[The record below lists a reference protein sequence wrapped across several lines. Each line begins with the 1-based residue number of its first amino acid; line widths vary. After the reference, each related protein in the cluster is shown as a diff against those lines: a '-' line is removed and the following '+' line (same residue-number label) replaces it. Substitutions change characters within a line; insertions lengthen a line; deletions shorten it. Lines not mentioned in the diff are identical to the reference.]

1 MRKTQHSKNKRV
13 YLFVLFAFLIYALF
27 MGVTDVF
34 AWTLPGSD
42 SFAYDVYDIFVNK
55 LLKGA
60 PGAVAAVAPMAGG
73 IVSAVRSNFLGAGIC
88 SISSL
93 LLYKAPDL
101 IQKLGFT
108 I

>member
-1 MRKTQHSKNKRV
+1 MRKTQHSKNMRV

-34 AWTLPGSD
+34 AWNLPNNN

-60 PGAVAAVAPMAGG
+60 PGAVAAVALMAGG